1 MAIRKLKP
9 NTNSARGRSYVAGL
23 DLSKSKSPKS
33 LKSIIGKRSGR
44 NNSGKITVAHRG
56 GGSKRF
62 YRLVNFNLNGEVK
75 AKVVALEYDPNR
87 SANIALL
94 KYENGG
100 CGYILA
106 PSKLKVGATIA
117 SADNAPIKVGNRLKL
132 KNIPIGTLVHNIE
145 ILPGCGGKLCR
156 SAGNYATVLSVESE
170 ISTIKMP
177 SGEVRKLSSECRA
190 SIGAVGNADLMNIS
204 FGKAGRMRH
213 KGIRPTVRG
222 KAKNVVDHPHGGG
235 EGGSPIGMPGPKT
248 PWGVPAL
255 GYRTRN
261 RKKKSAK
268 MIIKR
273 RSK

>member
-9 NTNSARGRSYVAGL
+9 NTNSSRGRSYVA
-23 DLSKSKSPKS
+23 DSNLSKNKSAKS
-33 LKSIIGKRSGR
+33 LKAIIGKRSGR

-62 YRLVNFNLNGEVK
+62 YRLVNFSLNGETK
-75 AKVVALEYDPNR
+75 AKVVAFEYDPNR

-94 KYENGG
+94 EYENGARD
-100 CGYILA
+100 YILA
-106 PSKLKVGATIA
+106 PGKLKIGATIE
-117 SADNAPIKVGNRLKL
+117 SGESAPIKVGNRLKL
-132 KNIPIGTLVHNIE
+132 KNIPIGTLIHNIE

-156 SAGNYATVLSVESE
+156 SAGNSATLLSVESE
-170 ISTIKMP
+170 ISSIKMP
-177 SGEVRKLSSECRA
+177 SGEVRRLSSDCFA
-190 SIGAVGNADLMNIS
+190 SIGAVGNADIMNVS

-222 KAKNVVDHPHGGG
+222 KAKNAVDHPHGGG